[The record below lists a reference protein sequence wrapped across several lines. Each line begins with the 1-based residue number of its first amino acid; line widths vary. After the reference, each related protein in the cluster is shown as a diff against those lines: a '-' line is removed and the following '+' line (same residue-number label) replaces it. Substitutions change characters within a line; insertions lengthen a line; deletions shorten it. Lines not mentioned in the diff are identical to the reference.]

1 MKSYKKPAG
10 KPAGGGVLQFV
21 FRFDFCRRRT
31 AAEMRAKK
39 PAAIPYIIRVRV
51 REFLRTC

>member
-21 FRFDFCRRRT
+21 FWFDFCCRGT
-31 AAEMRAKK
+31 AAEMRAEK
-39 PAAIPYIIRVRV
+39 PVAILYIIRVRV

>member
-1 MKSYKKPAG
+1 MGNKSPPGNRRAAAYYN
-10 KPAGGGVLQFV
+10 LF
-21 FRFDFCRRRT
+21 FCFDFCCRGT